1 LALELS
7 VAFEFLALIK
17 SPDLTLFPSK
27 KPVKAPRV
35 RLLSSSGAFL
45 FFFSSSL
52 ASCCRGTRQVLFDL
66 SRSAEEK

>member
-45 FFFSSSL
+45 FFFHPPLPLAAEGQDRSSL
-52 ASCCRGTRQVLFDL
+52 I
-66 SRSAEEK
+66 